1 MRTWLCCAAFLA
13 TCSTVAIAQQ
23 GPVGHAANDPDARAA
38 ATAAAMTAEE
48 RIRLLNGIMAIPYE
62 GTEVPEG
69 VPFGAGYIE
78 GIPRLGVPAL
88 TETDASLGVSYI
100 GGLRGDGATALPSG
114 LAMGAT
120 WSPDLLEKGGA
131 QIASEAHA
139 KGFNVLLAGGINLV
153 RDPRGGRSFEY
164 LGEDPL
170 HSGLL
175 GGAAV
180 AGVQSRNV
188 ISTVKHFVLNPTEIG
203 RQFHNGIIDE
213 GALRMSDLLAF
224 EIAIEKGQPG
234 SVMCAYNR
242 VNGAQACGN
251 DRMLNGILKG
261 DWGYKGWV
269 MSDWGSVR
277 ETDFALKGLD
287 QQSGSQLDAAVHFG
301 TPLFDAAHRERRYR
315 DRVVDM
321 NRRVLRSIYAV
332 GVDRNPPRKA
342 PIDFDAG
349 AAVAQEIAEKG
360 IVLLQNRND
369 ILPLAG
375 KAKRILVVGGYADA
389 GVLSG
394 AGSSQVQGEGGP
406 AVSLPT
412 MRDGPFTAVMAQ
424 NYHRSSP
431 LEAIRARAPQAE
443 VTYRDGRYPAEAAL
457 AAKKADLVV
466 IFATQWTT
474 EGLDVPD
481 LSLPQGQDALISA
494 VARSNPNSVV
504 VLQTG
509 GPVVMPWKD
518 DVGAIVEAWYPGARG
533 GEAIAAILF
542 GDVNPSGRL
551 PVTFPASVDQL
562 PRPDLPGAADVEP
575 SFSGYGKPGQALD
588 IDYNVEGADV
598 GYRWFARTTEK
609 PLYPF
614 GFGLSYT
621 SFERSG
627 LTIAGGKNP
636 VASFTI
642 RNSGTRDGADVGQ
655 VYLVETPRG
664 KTRRL
669 VAFARVDLKA
679 GESRT
684 VDVEMDPRTLADWTA
699 KGWTIAPGT
708 YRFAFGASAE
718 DLIEERSVTLSG
730 KTWGYRK

>member
-1 MRTWLCCAAFLA
+1 MKSWLCCAALLA
-13 TCSTVAIAQQ
+13 ACSTSAIAQRAQ
-23 GPVGHAANDPDARAA
+23 AREPAAEADERAA
-38 ATAAAMTAEE
+38 ATEAAMTDAE
-48 RIRLLNGIMAIPYE
+48 RITLLNGIMAMPYGDVKIPD
-62 GTEVPEG
+62 G
-69 VPFGAGYIE
+69 VPFGAGYIP
-78 GIPRLGVPAL
+78 GIERLGVPAL

-114 LAMGAT
+114 MAMGST
-120 WSPDLLEKGGA
+120 WSPDLMRKGGA
-131 QIASEAHA
+131 QIGGEAHA

-153 RDPRGGRSFEY
+153 RDPRGGRVFEY

-180 AGVQSRNV
+180 AGIQSRHV

-203 RQFHNGIIDE
+203 RQFHNGVIDE
-213 GALRMSDLLAF
+213 GSLRMSDLLAF

-234 SVMCAYNR
+234 SVMCAYNKI
-242 VNGAQACGN
+242 NGAQACGN
-251 DRMLNGILKG
+251 GLMLNDILKK

-277 ETDFALKGLD
+277 ATDFALKGLD

-301 TPLFDAAHRERRYR
+301 TPLLDAARRDKRYR
-315 DRVVDM
+315 DRVKDM
-321 NRRVLRSIYAV
+321 NRRILRSIYAV
-332 GVDRNPPRKA
+332 GVDRTPPRKA
-342 PIDFDAG
+342 PIDVTAG

-360 IVLLQNRND
+360 IVLLQNRGN
-369 ILPLAG
+369 ILPLAAT
-375 KAKRILVVGGYADA
+375 AKRILVVGGYADS

-394 AGSSQVQGEGGP
+394 GGSSQAQGEGGP

-412 MRDGPFTAVMAQ
+412 MKDGPFTAMMAQ

-431 LEAIRARAPQAE
+431 LDALRARAPQAE
-443 VTYRDGRYPAEAAL
+443 VVFRDGRYPAEAAL
-457 AAKKADLVV
+457 AAKNADLVIV
-466 IFATQWTT
+466 FATQWMT

-481 LSLPQGQDALISA
+481 LSLPQGQDAVIAA
-494 VARSNPNSVV
+494 VAKANPNSVV
-504 VLQTG
+504 VLETG

-533 GEAIAAILF
+533 GEAIAAVLF

-551 PVTFPASVDQL
+551 PVTFPASVAQL
-562 PRPDLPGAADVEP
+562 PRPALPGADAVEP
-575 SFSGYGKPGQALD
+575 SFSGYGKPGQTLD
-588 IDYNVEGADV
+588 IDYNIEGADV
-598 GYRWFARTTEK
+598 GYRWFARKDAK

-621 SFERSG
+621 SFERAGLIISG
-627 LTIAGGKNP
+627 GPSPSAT
-636 VASFTI
+636 FTL
-642 RNSGTRDGADVGQ
+642 RNSGAREGADVGQ

-669 VAFARVDLKA
+669 VAFERVNLKP
-679 GESRT
+679 GEART
-684 VDVEMDPRTLADWTA
+684 VEVPIDARLLADWTES
-699 KGWTIAPGT
+699 GWSIAPGT
-708 YRFAFGASAE
+708 YRFALGASAE
-718 DLIEERSVTLSG
+718 DLLGQTDITLAG
-730 KTWGYRK
+730 RTWNYRQ